1 MNEMKKSYRNA
12 DATPQIR
19 SHWNEGET
27 AIGNWCVDKCDR
39 VKECELYDGNSTQS
53 GAREREKIVY
63 IFYAIVW
70 QSAKRVTD

>member
-53 GAREREKIVY
+53 GARERERENRVHILRDCM
-63 IFYAIVW
+63 AI
-70 QSAKRVTD
+70 SEKSH